1 MFDQQHASFL
11 VEENRRFA
19 GTGGVSEH
27 NAQARF
33 VPAFQDTYTG
43 QVEISRF
50 RDGRPAP
57 FHLIDG
63 LPEDWIAERDV
74 TGRVVQIKGSIIS
87 GFVRFGVFFTRQ
99 EASEYSERPAY

>member
-19 GTGGVSEH
+19 GTGGVSEN

-33 VPAFQDTYTG
+33 VPAFQDAHTG

-74 TGRVVQIKGSIIS
+74 TGRVIRIKGSIIS

-99 EASEYSERPAY
+99 EASDFLPTTG

>member
-33 VPAFQDTYTG
+33 VPAFQDAHTG

-63 LPEDWIAERDV
+63 LPEDWIAKRDV

-99 EASEYSERPAY
+99 EASDFIGRS